1 MRYQL
6 LSKSEFK
13 RAMNRRNVRIIDLRE
28 PADYRR
34 WHIEGAE
41 NRSYDHIHE
50 WAPGLDRQT
59 PVLLNCT
66 HGNESILAARYLG
79 SRGYEVASLIGGVGR
94 R

>member
-1 MRYQL
+1 
-6 LSKSEFK
+6 
-13 RAMNRRNVRIIDLRE
+13 MNRRNVRIIDLRE

-50 WAPGLDRQT
+50 WAPGLDRQI
-59 PVLLNCT
+59 PVLLYCT